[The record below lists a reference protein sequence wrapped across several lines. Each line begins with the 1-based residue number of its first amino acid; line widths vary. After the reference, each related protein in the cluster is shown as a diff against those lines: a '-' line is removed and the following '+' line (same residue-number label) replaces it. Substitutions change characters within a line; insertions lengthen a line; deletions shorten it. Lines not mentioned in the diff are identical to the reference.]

1 MGLTQGKL
9 RQRQRQG
16 IGQKGRKG
24 EEFLSFREKGDERT
38 QPTERA
44 RIVRRLGSLV
54 GCCWLLLGTGNV
66 FCFLHLDFSAF
77 FGWGVLLGS
86 QANIKN
92 KAASSRQSVRR
103 AVAQYQ
109 TPKSLSY

>member
-1 MGLTQGKL
+1 MSGPSQLREPGLCAGWA
-9 RQRQRQG
+9 
-16 IGQKGRKG
+16 
-24 EEFLSFREKGDERT
+24 LSL
-38 QPTERA
+38 A
-44 RIVRRLGSLV
+44 VV
-54 GCCWLLLGTGNV
+54 GCQRLLLGTGNV